1 MVIRRDFRRNLPQK
15 KVSFFSYWSI
25 TNLLIIINAILFILF
40 LILAK
45 IFPGFFD
52 LIAIK
57 PLEIIGLSKL
67 WTLITS
73 IFMHGGF
80 FHLFVNMFSLFF
92 LGSLTEKII
101 GRRRFF
107 WFYLIAG
114 ILGGLFFVSFAFIGN
129 YIPRGNSVFGEVSDS
144 AVGAS
149 GAIFGLLG
157 LLAVLLP
164 GKEIYLI
171 VGPLIILILQL
182 VSNSLLPSISG
193 VIDTISP
200 ILIFVMVFSM
210 FSMNSRFRKVA
221 LPLRIPFWIAPII
234 AIIPLFIISIFVKL
248 PIGNTAHLG
257 GLVAG
262 IAYGTYLRSKYRQ
275 KVKMLNKMIK

>member
-1 MVIRRDFRRNLPQK
+1 MVIRRDFRRNLPPK
-15 KVSFFSYWSI
+15 KVSVFSYWSI
-25 TNLLIIINAILFILF
+25 TSLLIAINAVLFILF
-40 LILAK
+40 LIFAK
-45 IFPGFFD
+45 IFPSFFD
-52 LIAIK
+52 FIAIQ
-57 PLEIIGLSKL
+57 PLEVIGLNKL
-67 WTLITS
+67 WTIITS

-101 GRRRFF
+101 GRKRFF
-107 WFYLIAG
+107 WFYLLAG
-114 ILGGLFFVSFAFIGN
+114 ILGSLFFVSFAFIGN
-129 YIPRGNSVFGEVSDS
+129 YIPRGDFVFGSINDY

-171 VGPLIILILQL
+171 IGPLIILILQF
-182 VSNSLLPSISG
+182 VSNNIFPNLSG
-193 VIDTISP
+193 AIDTVSP
-200 ILIFVMVFSM
+200 ILIFVMIFSM

-262 IAYGTYLRSKYRQ
+262 LVYGTYLRSKYQQ
-275 KVKMLNKMIK
+275 KVKMLNKMIR